1 MKNILCLALLQL
13 ALSFTFVLISQ
24 NSALELQGRGA
35 NLIETTCE
43 RTPFYKLCVSTLQSD
58 PRSSSADVA
67 GLAHIAADKLKA
79 KAAATLGQI
88 TGLLKAAKD
97 PKLKIALRDCVD
109 YYNAIIKYDVP
120 EAIEAVAKGDPKF
133 GVEGA
138 TDAANEADACERGFQ
153 NQLRFPISASNKA
166 VHDLSAV
173 VASIVQLLL

>member
-88 TGLLKAAKD
+88 D
-97 PKLKIALRDCVD
+97 PSNYIYINLSPNNYLQITKLKMIGLC
-109 YYNAIIKYDVP
+109 
-120 EAIEAVAKGDPKF
+120 
-133 GVEGA
+133 
-138 TDAANEADACERGFQ
+138 ACSICDSK
-153 NQLRFPISASNKA
+153 QLKKKKTS
-166 VHDLSAV
+166 
-173 VASIVQLLL
+173 VQLQS